1 MLYYLIGVIMILGLD
16 VSTTR
21 IGYCILNEKKEL
33 IANEFMKF
41 KPLPLEDRAEI
52 FYNFLLILK
61 NKFEIKEIF
70 IEQAFTMF
78 GGGKTTA
85 MTMAK
90 LQRFNG
96 MCCFA
101 VRRVFRMNPVSIA
114 ANKARGLVG
123 LKIKRGENTKK
134 KVIEWVEKKYPKDFI
149 VEYTNYGNPRPG
161 TDDKADAVVI
171 ALAGMESLNEKRNE
185 IDNGKLEKKS

>member
-1 MLYYLIGVIMILGLD
+1 MILGLD
-16 VSTTR
+16 VSTSK
-21 IGYCILNEKKEL
+21 IGYSIMDNNKKLVECDV
-33 IANEFMKF
+33 MKL
-41 KPLPLEDRAEI
+41 KPLALEDRAEI
-52 FYNFLLILK
+52 FYLFMITLK
-61 NKFEIKEIF
+61 NKYEIKEIY
-70 IEQAFTMF
+70 IEQPFSMF

-101 VRRVFRMNPVSIA
+101 VKRVFKMNPVSIA

-134 KVIEWVEKKYPKDFI
+134 KVIEWVQSEYPKDFI

-171 ALAGMESLNEKRNE
+171 ALAGMEILNETDTTTN
-185 IDNGKLEKKS
+185 KKNN

>member
-1 MLYYLIGVIMILGLD
+1 MILGLD
-16 VSTTR
+16 LSTSK
-21 IGYCILNEKKEL
+21 IGYSIIDNKKKL
-33 IANEFMKF
+33 IVCDVIKL

-61 NKFEIKEIF
+61 NKYKINHVF
-70 IEQAFTMF
+70 IEEPFSMF
-78 GGGKTTA
+78 GGGRTTA
-85 MTMAK
+85 GTMAK

-96 MCCFA
+96 MCSFA
-101 VRRVFRMNPVSIA
+101 VRRVFMMNPVLIS
-114 ANKARGLVG
+114 ANKARKAVG

-134 KVIEWVEKKYPKDFI
+134 KVIEWVEKSYPKDFI

-171 ALAGMESLNEKRNE
+171 ALAGMETLSEINQRN
-185 IDNGKLEKKS
+185 NKTNN

>member
-1 MLYYLIGVIMILGLD
+1 MILGLD
-16 VSTTR
+16 VSTSK

-33 IANEFMKF
+33 IENEFMKL

-61 NKFEIKEIF
+61 NKYEINHVF
-70 IEQAFTMF
+70 IEEPFSMF
-78 GGGKTTA
+78 GGGRTTA
-85 MTMAK
+85 GTMAK

-96 MCCFA
+96 MCSFA
-101 VRRVFRMNPVSIA
+101 VRRVFMMNPVLIS
-114 ANKARGLVG
+114 ANKARKAVG

-134 KVIEWVEKKYPKDFI
+134 KVIEWVEKEYPKDFI
-149 VEYTNYGNPRPG
+149 VKLTSYGNPKPG
-161 TDDKADAVVI
+161 TDDMADAVVI
-171 ALAGMESLNEKRNE
+171 ALAGKELLNEKRNE